1 MSKLTSLDISTTKL
15 PSSISDG
22 GLCESLGENHNG
34 K

>member
-1 MSKLTSLDISTTKL
+1 MSKLVSLDILNTKL

-22 GLCESLGENHNG
+22 SLCESLGDNHNG